1 MGRRTNSKLNGVNET
16 DSNAYAAS
24 EIEAGEI
31 TVQAST
37 EVTSVAASPLPYIP
51 TGRRFDLKYEPSSG
65 VTLDGG
71 DPLVRMYSPFVLQ
84 YLPPAD
90 AQVYIGDMK
99 KSRTTDLS
107 KNLGAFANALASNFD
122 VTSSYDGAVTTSSYN
137 SLEALAQQ
145 QAYRNLSSDEKGLA
159 ESSFVGSAQTC
170 LLYTSP
176 SPRD

>member
-1 MGRRTNSKLNGVNET
+1 MAKRTNSNLNGATET
-16 DSNAYAAS
+16 DSNAYGAS
-24 EIEAGEI
+24 DIEVDEI
-31 TVQAST
+31 TVT
-37 EVTSVAASPLPYIP
+37 ESRDITSVAASPLPYIP

-107 KNLGAFANALASNFD
+107 KNLGAFGDGGAI
-122 VTSSYDGAVTTSSYN
+122 VTNND
-137 SLEALAQQ
+137 E
-145 QAYRNLSSDEKGLA
+145 LSEKIKWWRC
-159 ESSFVGSAQTC
+159 TC
-170 LLYTSP
+170 KNK
-176 SPRD
+176 R